1 MEQLKITN
9 AGGTFIDGTTDCRT
23 AEDQLG
29 TGDIDCLKTWST
41 KFLRLNEVANDRD
54 FISSHRKPWPTSM
67 GPDATE
73 DEACR
78 TAMGWDLEG
87 VKIWTGWVADG
98 ESYYADA
105 VYTGSYSYPWNLH
118 PASRVAFCQY
128 NSYVTTYT
136 AIAPQL
142 HPNGDPAYSP
152 AYFPVKS
159 FIYGDPGV
167 FDLTAGW
174 SVSTRGYWAWPF
186 TVFSLSDEDRTSTRN
201 IGVFVFKRSVTKSD
215 KLTGGSDGYN
225 VKNVQCYTSDV
236 DFADTDYPSQVGTSQ
251 LNAFLAST
259 KTLCT
264 DALHAKVVND
274 ISAFIASQ

>member
-9 AGGTFIDGTTDCRT
+9 AMGTLVDGTTDCRT

-41 KFLRLNEVANDRD
+41 KFLGLNEVANDRD
-54 FISSHRKPWPTSM
+54 FVSSHRKPWPTSM

-87 VKIWTGWVADG
+87 VKIWNGV
-98 ESYYADA
+98 

-136 AIAPQL
+136 DIAPQL

-152 AYFPVKS
+152 AHFPVKS

-201 IGVFVFKRSVTKSD
+201 IGVFVFKRSVQKSD
-215 KLTGGSDGYN
+215 KLTGGLDGYN

-264 DALHAKVVND
+264 DALHAKVAND